1 MPFYQLLISSVVI
14 FFVLYAPQPLMP
26 LLSEQFNVSA
36 ASAGSLMTATMIP
49 LAIAPLIYGLLLA
62 KANPLKVLKL
72 SMFGLGLTC
81 LLVPFI
87 TEFNHFFILRIC
99 QGLLLPATLTSMTTY
114 IACRY
119 QGVELQKKMGMYIAS
134 TIAGGFFG
142 RVISASFAEFFTWQ
156 DFYIVIALALLILAG
171 LTRISKQPEIRQTS
185 SILTHLRDI
194 HNSTMLKTYSAVFCM
209 FFCFAAI
216 LNYLPFML
224 RDNFNIQNTQQ
235 IGFVYVGYLL
245 GALAS
250 LLSPWL
256 VKISSNPFKLLT
268 YVFIFYSCSILLMI
282 PTHLVSFMFA
292 FTFFCG
298 AMFIIHSTAAP
309 LVNKISPATPSVTNG
324 VYVSF
329 YYCGGALGS
338 YFPGLIYQHWGA
350 LYFLL
355 AIVLVCILGGSL
367 IYSARS
373 GTEITA
379 TS

>member
-1 MPFYQLLISSVVI
+1 MRFYQLLISSVVI

-26 LLSEQFNVSA
+26 LLSLEFNVSA

-49 LAIAPLIYGLLLA
+49 LAIAPLIYGFVLA
-62 KANPLKVLKL
+62 KENPLKILKL
-72 SMFGLGLTC
+72 SMIGLALTC

-87 TEFNHFFILRIC
+87 TEFNHFFIIRIC
-99 QGLLLPATLTSMTTY
+99 QGLLLPAALTSMTTY

-119 QGVELQKKMGMYIAS
+119 QGLELQKKMGIYIAS

-156 DFYIVIALALLILAG
+156 DFYLVIAVTLFVLAG
-171 LTRISKQPEIRQTS
+171 LIRIKKQLAISATS
-185 SILTHLRDI
+185 SVFSHLKDI
-194 HNSTMLKTYSAVFCM
+194 QNPTMLKTYGAVFCM

-216 LNYLPFML
+216 LNYLPFIL
-224 RDNFNIQNTQQ
+224 RDKFDIQSTQQ
-235 IGFVYVGYLL
+235 IGFVYIGYLL

-256 VKISSNPFKLLT
+256 VKTSANTFKLLT
-268 YVFIFYSCSILLMI
+268 YVFLFYSCSILLMI
-282 PTHLVSFMFA
+282 PADLISFMVA
-292 FTFFCG
+292 FTFFCS
-298 AMFIIHSTAAP
+298 AMFIIHSTTAP
-309 LVNKISPATPSVTNG
+309 LINKISPATPSVTNG

-355 AIVLVCILGGSL
+355 AIVLVCLIGGGL